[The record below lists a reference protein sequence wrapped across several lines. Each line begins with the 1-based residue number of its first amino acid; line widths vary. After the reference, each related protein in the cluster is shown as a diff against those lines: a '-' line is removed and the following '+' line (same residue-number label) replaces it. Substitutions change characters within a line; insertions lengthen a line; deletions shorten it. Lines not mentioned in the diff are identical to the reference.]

1 MRRSSV
7 RLRTGIAISALAL
20 ALSPVLAL
28 QAGASGGGWTPVGQ
42 GTVPANL
49 PGVVAFGPAPAST
62 PEQVSFILDEQNKNQ
77 LEQGVDNGSV
87 SNLSVSQFANRYGQ
101 SQSNIKALTTYLA
114 KFGITSSVYAD
125 DVDVS
130 TTGTAGD
137 YDAALSVTQD
147 QYHVPAYPGHHGS
160 FGEPAQTVHGPT
172 TPPELPSQLASFV
185 LAVLGLTNYETFQ
198 SQSIHSAADVA
209 SPQPKSTNACL
220 ALTGLPDA
228 CNTPSNYEQNYG
240 LNSLENSHAGAG
252 QTIGIVTLAPLDQG
266 APEYFW
272 SNVLGMKTYPNVSID
287 LIDNGPVPA
296 LPTFGFGSSETDL
309 DVEQSGAIAPGANV
323 VVYEAP
329 NTDPGFADAF
339 FTAASQNQA
348 ESVSASWGESE
359 TVIAAATAEGAETSE
374 YIAAFDEA
382 MLELAAQSQATFV
395 SAGDDAAYDAQD
407 DAGTTNLSVD
417 NPGDSPYVTSA
428 GGTTL
433 PWSATL
439 TGTSSSGAT
448 LTASLDVTQQRA
460 WAWDYLWQPVATVT
474 GLPESQVAE
483 DQDIVGVVG
492 SGGGYSQVEPT
503 PSYQQGV
510 PGVGLFSDVQY
521 LTPTG
526 YSNAEGIPLP
536 TSWNFNPTPSVQH
549 GFGSGRAEPDLA
561 ADADPETGYLE
572 YSPSFSGEN
581 GDPGDGNSNPIQG
594 GWGGTSFV
602 APQLNGTTAVI
613 DAALGHRVGFWN
625 PQIYKFATSW
635 NSPFTPLD
643 QSGTS
648 NDNIFY
654 TGTPGTVYNPST
666 GLGVPNFAS
675 LARDFGV
682 QGFGH

>member
-62 PEQVSFILDEQNKNQ
+62 PEQVSFVLDEQNKTQ
-77 LEQGVDNGSV
+77 LEQGVENGSI
-87 SNLSVSQFANRYGQ
+87 SNLSVSQFANEYGQ
-101 SQSNIKALTTYLA
+101 TQTNIKALTTYLA
-114 KFGITSSVYAD
+114 KFGITSTVYAD

-137 YDAALSVTQD
+137 YDAALSVSQD

-172 TPPELPSQLASFV
+172 TAPELPSQLAPFV

-198 SQSIHSAADVA
+198 SQSIHSDSDVA

-374 YIAAFDEA
+374 YIPAFDEA
-382 MLELAAQSQATFV
+382 FLELAAQSQATFV

-417 NPGDSPYVTSA
+417 SPGDSPYVTSS

-439 TGTSSSGAT
+439 TGTSSTGKT
-448 LTASLDVTQQRA
+448 LTATLNVTQQRA
-460 WAWDYLWQPVATVT
+460 WGWDYLWQPVATVT
-474 GLPESQVAE
+474 GLPLSEVAT
-483 DQDIVGVVG
+483 DPNVVGVVG

-510 PGVGLFSDVQY
+510 SGVGLFSDVQY
-521 LTPTG
+521 LTPTD

-536 TSWNFNPTPSVQH
+536 TSWNFNPNPSVQH

-572 YSPSFSGEN
+572 YSPSFPGEN
-581 GDPGDGNSNPIQG
+581 GDPGDGNSDPIQG

-625 PQIYKFATSW
+625 PQIYKFATSG

-666 GLGVPNFAS
+666 GLGVPNLAA
-675 LARDFGV
+675 LARDLGV